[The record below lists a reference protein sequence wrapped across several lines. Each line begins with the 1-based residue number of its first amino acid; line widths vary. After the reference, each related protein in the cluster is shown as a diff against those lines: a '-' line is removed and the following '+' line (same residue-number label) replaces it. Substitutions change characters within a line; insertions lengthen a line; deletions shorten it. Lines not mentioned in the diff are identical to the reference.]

1 MNNVENGDLRVFV
14 AVVRKG
20 GFSAAAEELG
30 MSAAF
35 VSKRVGILEEAL
47 GVRLFDRSTRRVV
60 ITVEGEQ
67 VYGRAQRILEQ
78 LDDMVDELL
87 ERRSEPAGRLRICSS
102 FGFGRKVVA
111 PVIAQLAASHP
122 KLQIRFEVFDRL
134 VDTVA
139 EGFDLDVR
147 IGDAIAPNLVAR
159 KLMDNH
165 RILCAAPAYLAR
177 HGAPKAL
184 ADLAGHQCLAI
195 KERDHPLGTWRLQGR
210 RGEETVRVS
219 GALSTNHG
227 EIALRWAVE
236 GAGIVLRSQWDAR
249 AYLASGALA
258 QVLPEYTQP
267 ANVWA
272 VYPQRLAGS
281 GRVAACVDFL
291 RRHLAGRFGKTSHSN
306 ISSNSCP
313 SCPSRSTIRKSG
325 PCCATMPPTAI
336 RKKCR
341 RC

>member
-1 MNNVENGDLRVFV
+1 MNNVENSDLRVFV
-14 AVVRKG
+14 TVVRKG
-20 GFSAAAEELG
+20 GFSAAALELA
-30 MSAAF
+30 MSPAF
-35 VSKRVGILEEAL
+35 VSKRVGILEERL
-47 GVRLFDRSTRRVV
+47 GVQLFERSTRRVV
-60 ITVEGEQ
+60 ITDDGEQ

-78 LDDMVDELL
+78 LDDMVDELQQ
-87 ERRSEPAGRLRICSS
+87 RHSEPAGRLRICSS

-147 IGDAIAPNLVAR
+147 IGDDIAPQMVAR

-165 RILCAAPAYLAR
+165 RILCASPAYLAR
-177 HGAPKAL
+177 HGTPKVL

-195 KERDHPLGTWRLQGR
+195 KERDHPLGTWRLHGR
-210 RGEETVRVS
+210 DGEETVRVS

-227 EIALRWAVE
+227 EIALRWAEE

-249 AYLASGALA
+249 GYLESGSLV
-258 QVLPEYTQP
+258 QVLPQYTQP

-272 VYPQRLAGS
+272 VYPLRLAGV
-281 GRVAACVDFL
+281 GRVAVCVEFL
-291 RRHLAGRFGKTSHSN
+291 RKHLAAAVS
-306 ISSNSCP
+306 P
-313 SCPSRSTIRKSG
+313 QV
-325 PCCATMPPTAI
+325 A
-336 RKKCR
+336 
-341 RC
+341 

>member
-1 MNNVENGDLRVFV
+1 MNNVENSDLRVFV

-20 GFSAAAEELG
+20 SFSAAATELA
-30 MSAAF
+30 MSPAF
-35 VSKRVGILEEAL
+35 VSKRVGILEESL
-47 GVRLFDRSTRRVV
+47 GVQLFERSTRRVV
-60 ITVEGEQ
+60 ITDDGEQ

-78 LDDMVDELL
+78 LDDMVDELQQ
-87 ERRSEPAGRLRICSS
+87 RHSEPAGRLRICSS

-147 IGDAIAPNLVAR
+147 IGDDIHPQMVAR

-165 RILCAAPAYLAR
+165 RILCASPDYLAR
-177 HGAPKAL
+177 HGLPKVL
-184 ADLAGHQCLAI
+184 ADLAGHQCLVI
-195 KERDHPLGTWRLQGR
+195 KERDHPLGTWRLRGR
-210 RGEETVRVS
+210 HGDETVRVS
-219 GALSTNHG
+219 GSLSTNHG
-227 EIALRWAVE
+227 EIAMRWAEE

-249 AYLASGALA
+249 TYLQSGALV

-267 ANVWA
+267 ASVWA

-281 GRVAACVDFL
+281 GRVRVCVDFL
-291 RRHLAGRFGKTSHSN
+291 RQHLAQAGMGS
-306 ISSNSCP
+306 
-313 SCPSRSTIRKSG
+313 
-325 PCCATMPPTAI
+325 
-336 RKKCR
+336 
-341 RC
+341 

>member
-1 MNNVENGDLRVFV
+1 VNNIENSDLRVFV

-20 GFSAAAEELG
+20 SFSAAAAELA
-30 MSAAF
+30 MSPAF
-35 VSKRVGILEEAL
+35 VSKRIGILEEGL
-47 GVRLFDRSTRRVV
+47 GVRLFERSTRRVV
-60 ITVEGEQ
+60 VTDDGEQ

-78 LDDMVDELL
+78 LDDMVDELQ
-87 ERRSEPAGRLRICSS
+87 ERHSEPAGRLRICSS

-111 PVIAQLAASHP
+111 PVVAKLAASYP

-147 IGDAIAPNLVAR
+147 IGDDIHPQMVAR

-165 RILCAAPAYLAR
+165 RILCASPDYLAR
-177 HGAPKAL
+177 HGAPKTL

-195 KERDHPLGTWRLQGR
+195 KERDHPLGRWRLYGR
-210 RGEETVRVS
+210 HGEETVRVA
-219 GALSTNHG
+219 GNLSTNHG
-227 EIALRWAVE
+227 EIALRWAEE

-249 AYLASGALA
+249 SYLASGALV

-281 GRVAACVDFL
+281 GRVRVCVDFL
-291 RRHLAGRFGKTSHSN
+291 RAHLAAHS
-306 ISSNSCP
+306 
-313 SCPSRSTIRKSG
+313 
-325 PCCATMPPTAI
+325 
-336 RKKCR
+336 
-341 RC
+341 